1 MYVHRYAKIIATLG
15 PSSSDKAT
23 IRELATAGANIFR
36 LNFSHGTHEDHRLR
50 MDTIREVEAELGHPL
65 AVLADLQGPKLRI
78 GMLAP
83 GYFDLQENEEITF
96 VLDGNGA
103 DVSQIPLPHPEIFN
117 AAKSGV
123 TLLVDDG
130 KMRFDVLSAD
140 AGRITAKTV
149 NGGRLLPRKGVSVIG
164 ATLPVSALTPKDRA
178 DLEIALE
185 IGADWIALSFVQ
197 RPEDIDEL
205 RALVGTSVRIMA
217 KIEKPSALDCL
228 ESIVE
233 KSDAIMVARGDLGVE
248 MPPEVVPRMQRRIL
262 RTCRQYGKPVVVATQ
277 MLESMITAPTPT
289 RAETSDVATAIY
301 EGADA
306 VMLSA
311 ETASGRYPV
320 LSVAMMAS
328 IINDVESDNDFWSG
342 LESGRDEGRA
352 DVSDVICAALRQ
364 AAKALQPAAIVAYTT
379 SGNTGFRAAAQR
391 PRAPILCLAP
401 SLEVARR
408 LCLAWGLRPRVA
420 GAMNAMTDVVQLA
433 SRIVVEERLGS
444 AGQFMALTAG
454 QPFGIAGTTNVLRI
468 ERILA

>member
-1 MYVHRYAKIIATLG
+1 MFEHRYAKIIATLG
-15 PSSSDKAT
+15 PSSSDKDT
-23 IRELATAGANIFR
+23 IRALAAAGADIFR
-36 LNFSHGTHEDHRLR
+36 LNFSHGSHADHRLR
-50 MDTIREVEAELGHPL
+50 MDAIRAVEAELGRPL

-83 GYFDLQENEEITF
+83 GYFDLQEDTEVIF
-96 VLDGNGA
+96 ALDGSGM
-103 DVSQIPLPHPEIFN
+103 DVSSIPLPHPEIFN
-117 AAKSGV
+117 AARAGV

-140 AGRITAKTV
+140 AGRITARTV
-149 NGGRLLPRKGVSVIG
+149 TGGRLLPRKGVSVIG
-164 ATLPVSALTPKDRA
+164 ATLPLSALTPKDRA
-178 DLEIALE
+178 DIEIALA

-205 RALVGTSVRIMA
+205 RELVGTSVRIMA

-262 RTCRQYGKPVVVATQ
+262 RTCRRLGKPVVVATQ

-289 RAETSDVATAIY
+289 RAEASDVATAIY
-301 EGADA
+301 AGADA

-311 ETASGRYPV
+311 ETASGRYPLQAV
-320 LSVAMMAS
+320 EMMAN
-328 IINDVESDNDFWSG
+328 IVRDVESDDDFWSG
-342 LESGRDEGRA
+342 MESGRDVCRSTI
-352 DVSDVICAALRQ
+352 SDVICAALHQ
-364 AAKALQPAAIVAYTT
+364 AAKALHPAAIVAYTT
-379 SGNTGFRAAAQR
+379 SGNTGFRAAAVR

-401 SLEVARR
+401 SIEVARR

-433 SRIVVEERLGS
+433 SRIVIKERLGS
-444 AGQFMALTAG
+444 AGQIIALTAG

-468 ERILA
+468 ERILE

>member
-1 MYVHRYAKIIATLG
+1 MYEHRYAKIIATLG
-15 PSSSDKAT
+15 PSSSDKET
-23 IRELATAGANIFR
+23 IEQLALAGANIFR

-50 MDTIREVEAELGHPL
+50 METIRNVETDLGRPL

-78 GMLAP
+78 GMLTP
-83 GYFDLQENEEITF
+83 GHFDLREDEEIIF
-96 VLDGNGA
+96 VLDGTGE
-103 DVSQIPLPHPEIFN
+103 DVSSIPLPHPEIFN
-117 AAKSGV
+117 AARAGV

-130 KMRFDVLSAD
+130 KMRFDVLCAD
-140 AGRITAKTV
+140 AGRITARTV
-149 NGGRLLPRKGVSVIG
+149 TGGRLLPRKGVSVIG

-178 DLEIALE
+178 DLEIALD
-185 IGADWIALSFVQ
+185 IGADWVALSFVQ

-217 KIEKPSALDCL
+217 KIEKPSALECL

-262 RTCRQYGKPVVVATQ
+262 RTCRKYGKPVVVATQ

-289 RAETSDVATAIY
+289 RAEASDVATAIY
-301 EGADA
+301 AGADA

-320 LSVAMMAS
+320 QAVAMMTN
-328 IINDVESDNDFWSG
+328 IIKDVETDDDFWNG
-342 LESGRDEGRA
+342 LESGRSAGGA
-352 DVSDVICAALRQ
+352 NVSDVICAALRQ
-364 AAKALQPAAIVAYTT
+364 AAQALHPAAIVAYTT

-401 SLEVARR
+401 SVEVARR
-408 LCLAWGLRPRVA
+408 LCLAWGLRSHVA
-420 GAMNAMTDVVQLA
+420 GTMNEMTDVVQLA

-444 AGQFMALTAG
+444 AGQIMALTAG

-468 ERILA
+468 ERIRA